1 MKPLSEIKSI
11 YFIGIGGI
19 GMSALARYFNNRGV
33 KISGYDKTPSNL
45 TDELRSEGINIHFEE
60 NVSLIP
66 KDVELVVYTPA
77 VPNEHAELVY
87 FRKNNFEVI
96 KRSDLLEQVTKDAF
110 TIAVAG
116 THGKTTTT
124 SMIAHLLKSSGYDC
138 TAFLGGIT
146 VNYNTNFLS
155 GKNNVIVVEADE
167 YDRSFLKLHPDIS
180 IITSADADHLDI
192 YGTGEEVVK
201 SFIDFAHQLKND
213 GSLIVKH
220 ELPFRN
226 SLHELKQFSYS
237 TADYEADF
245 TCTNEVLLN
254 GTFQFDLI
262 AGENTINEIHLG
274 VAGMHNVENAV
285 AAAAVGMLLKISP
298 QKIREALETFK
309 GVKRRFEYIIRRDD
323 FVFIDDYAH
332 HPQELKAFL
341 TAVREIFPDKKIT
354 CVFQPHLYSRTR
366 DFADEFA
373 ESLSL
378 AHDIFLLPI
387 YPAREEPIEGV
398 NSEMIC
404 NRMEDSNVRVVQKE
418 DLIRALDISKPEVLV
433 TCGAGDIDM
442 LLEPIRKHFSKTA

>member
-1 MKPLSEIKSI
+1 MKSLSEIKSI

-33 KISGYDKTPSNL
+33 KISGYDKTPSQL
-45 TDELRSEGINIHFEE
+45 TDELQAEGIKIHFEE
-60 NVSLIP
+60 NISLVT
-66 KDVELVVYTPA
+66 KDIELVVYTPA

-201 SFIDFAHQLKND
+201 SFIAFAHQLKKD

-226 SLHELKQFSYS
+226 SLHELKHFSYS
-237 TADYEADF
+237 VADYDADF
-245 TCTNEVLLN
+245 TCTNEQLLN

-262 AGENTINEIHLG
+262 TGENTINEIHLG

-298 QKIREALETFK
+298 QKIREALESFK
-309 GVKRRFEYIIRRDD
+309 GVKRRFEYIIRTED
-323 FVFIDDYAH
+323 FIFIDDYAH

-354 CVFQPHLYSRTR
+354 CIFQPHLYSRTR
-366 DFADEFA
+366 DFADGFA

-378 AHDIFLLPI
+378 AHDVFLLPI
-387 YPAREEPIEGV
+387 YPAREEPIAGV
-398 NSEMIC
+398 TSEMI
-404 NRMEDSNVRVVQKE
+404 RDKMEGVNVRVVQKE
-418 DLIRALDISKPEVLV
+418 ELIRALEVSKPEVLV

-442 LLEPIRKHFSKTA
+442 LLEPIRKYFSKTA